1 MRKARYYPLAQCA
14 LMESVKM
21 MSLRKDVVR
30 NSDEHSLNVD
40 RNGVP
45 GDSKEMGLQPV
56 DVVSWFTT
64 IGPAYDSKDPY
75 ILEPIILLT
84 EFLIKQLYSHP
95 GS

>member
-45 GDSKEMGLQPV
+45 GDGKEVGLQPV
-56 DVVSWFTT
+56 DVVSWLISHNHALPMIPKIQT
-64 IGPAYDSKDPY
+64 
-75 ILEPIILLT
+75 
-84 EFLIKQLYSHP
+84 FLNP
-95 GS
+95 